1 MMNTLDLRMKYR
13 PRKFSEVVGNQS
25 TVRILREIAAK
36 LRIPNG
42 LLYHGPPGTGK
53 TSLAYLLVKALNCLD
68 FDQDVCGN
76 CPSCLLMENH
86 FPSGPCGIVEIH
98 DCTMISET
106 YLEDLIRH
114 HFTVFPRNKIDRN
127 IHVFDEFQRARP
139 SFQEKLLRPLE
150 TDPDL
155 LLIFCLID
163 LTRVEE
169 AFQQRVT
176 ILKTTRPEVDELVS
190 WLHGICT
197 LEQITVKDGRAL
209 RSLAIAAELLPR
221 ECLGILQKI
230 SYLSNTLT
238 ADLVKQVCKD
248 NRSVHE
254 DASTPILI
262 E

>member
-1 MMNTLDLRMKYR
+1 MNTSDFRMKYR

-25 TVRILREIAAK
+25 TVRILIEIATK
-36 LRIPNG
+36 HRIPNG
-42 LLYHGPPGTGK
+42 LLFHGPAGTGK

-68 FDQDVCGN
+68 FEQDVCGN
-76 CPSCLLMENH
+76 CQSCLLMEKH
-86 FPSGPCGIVEIH
+86 FPSGPCGVVEIH

-106 YLEDLIRH
+106 YLEELIRH

-163 LTRVEE
+163 LARVEE
-169 AFQQRVT
+169 AFRQRVT
-176 ILKTTRPEVDELVS
+176 ILKTVRPELDQLIP
-190 WLHGICT
+190 WLSRICS
-197 LEQITVKDGRAL
+197 LEGITVKESKAL
-209 RSLAIAAELLPR
+209 RHLAIAAELLPR
-221 ECLGILQKI
+221 ECLSYLQKI
-230 SYLSNTLT
+230 SYLSDTLT
-238 ADLVKQVCKD
+238 VDLVKQVSKD
-248 NRSVHE
+248 NRSIQE